1 MTLTMRALSPVDI
14 TARAA
19 QLAFK
24 DCGNEGIGAVI
35 DTIMTARTFEDST
48 PFLAFPPWLFE

>member
-1 MTLTMRALSPVDI
+1 MLLLSPTTPVLVGAAQFTERLDDPDYEALSPVDI

-24 DCGNEGIGAVI
+24 DCGNEGIVRSL
-35 DTIMTARTFEDST
+35 TR
-48 PFLAFPPWLFE
+48 